1 MKKNYE
7 LFSTGPALKLMPKE
21 VLQAKGILYLK
32 EIRLQEGMDSSN
44 GKHISIC

>member
-21 VLQAKGILYLK
+21 VLQAKKMSQQRYKVSGMK
-32 EIRLQEGMDSSN
+32 EELQ
-44 GKHISIC
+44 K